1 MQCLRL
7 FHLGALH
14 EDSIVNQAWAMD
26 ISYIPLAKGVVY
38 LASVIK
44 WFTRRILAWR
54 VSITMDTSLCVEALE
69 EAPEKI
75 SEPGHFQFGPG

>member
-1 MQCLRL
+1 
-7 FHLGALH
+7 
-14 EDSIVNQAWAMD
+14 MD
-26 ISYIPLAKGVVY
+26 ISYIPLAIGVVY